1 MESAAWR
8 IHQAHL
14 KQPSK
19 ETPVGTTTALVTGST
34 SGIGRATALKLARA
48 GVRVIVSGRNAERG
62 LEVVEQIH
70 AEGGKADFVAA
81 DLRDAQ
87 SAVELAARATQA
99 AESAG
104 GTLDILVNNAAIG
117 AGGPTAGTEESTFD
131 AVLGTNLKAPF
142 YLVANLAPA
151 MAARGGGAIV
161 NVSTLAAEVAL
172 PGLSVYGASKAALD
186 LLTKSWAAEFGP
198 AGVRV
203 NSVRPGPTRTPGSEA
218 LGEVLE
224 QLAAQAPLGFIA
236 DPEDIAAVIAFLVSD
251 EARFVTGVILD
262 ADGGRTAV

>member
-1 MESAAWR
+1 MS
-8 IHQAHL
+8 
-14 KQPSK
+14 
-19 ETPVGTTTALVTGST
+19 TNTALITGST
-34 SGIGRATALKLARA
+34 SGIGRATALNLARN
-48 GVRVIVSGRNAERG
+48 GIRVVVSGRDTQRG
-62 LEVVEQIH
+62 QEVVEQIH
-70 AEGGKADFVAA
+70 SEGGQAHFVRA

-87 SAVELAARATQA
+87 SAVELAARAT
-99 AESAG
+99 EVAG

-131 AVLGTNLKAPF
+131 AVLATNLKAPF
-142 YLVANLAPA
+142 YLVATIAPA

-203 NSVRPGPTRTPGSEA
+203 NSVSPGPTRTPGSEA
-218 LGEVLE
+218 LGEYLQ
-224 QLAAQAPLGFIA
+224 QLAAQAPLGFVA
-236 DPEDIAAVIAFLVSD
+236 NPEDIAAAIAFLVSD
-251 EARFVTGVILD
+251 EARFITGTVLNVN
-262 ADGGRTAV
+262 GGRTIV

>member
-1 MESAAWR
+1 M
-8 IHQAHL
+8 
-14 KQPSK
+14 
-19 ETPVGTTTALVTGST
+19 GTKTALITGST
-34 SGIGRATALKLARA
+34 SGIGRATALKLARG
-48 GVRVIVSGRNAERG
+48 GVHVIASGRDVERG
-62 LEVVEQIH
+62 LKVVEEIR
-70 AEGGKADFVAA
+70 AEGGEADFVAS
-81 DLRDAQ
+81 DLRDAR
-87 SAVELAARATQA
+87 SAAELAAKATRA

-203 NSVRPGPTRTPGSEA
+203 NSVRPGPTRTPGSAA
-218 LGEVLE
+218 LGDALG
-224 QLAAQAPLGFIA
+224 QLAAQAPLGFVA

-251 EARFVTGVILD
+251 EARFVTGVVLD

>member
-1 MESAAWR
+1 M
-8 IHQAHL
+8 
-14 KQPSK
+14 
-19 ETPVGTTTALVTGST
+19 GNTTALVTGST